1 MKPSNNIPTTI
12 LKVVNNLFN
21 DDRIKRKAMK
31 IEQAELDLLTVLQD
45 FMEEELTDITPVQRY
60 ILKAI
65 VTNTSIMLDEVAM
78 KYLEMAYT
86 LASEEQVEQ

>member
-21 DDRIKRKAMK
+21 DDRVKHKALQ
-31 IEQAELDLLTVLQD
+31 IEQAEQDLLVVLQH
-45 FMEEELTDITPVQRY
+45 FMEEELTDITPIQRY

-78 KYLEMAYT
+78 KYLEMAYS
-86 LASEEQVEQ
+86 LAAEEQVAQ